1 MSLPI
6 VGSPQIMQER
16 PGRPV
21 QLQIPP
27 TRTERN
33 PVSVRTPVHGSPMAP
48 TLPLGE
54 LRQGAELLCDPFRFD
69 SPNKEL
75 IAQIV
80 DNAVNNNLWRDSLNG
95 VWSSAHR
102 TSVAGIRR
110 LNLGG
115 LRDEVDSWF
124 EPAVLARLL
133 GEPGTETERLG
144 QEWLAEGGKRW
155 RPFLTVAL
163 YQALLEQPQPFH
175 ELSDELRRVAVSLE
189 CFHKASLIHDDI
201 EDDDAERYGGKTMH
215 ERHGVPVALNLGD
228 FLIGEGYRLLAES
241 DLPADRR
248 AEMLRLAAA
257 GHRSLSI
264 GQGEELLWT
273 RAPKPMSPQEVMA
286 IFRGKTAPAFST
298 ALHIGAVLGGA
309 DEAMHRALDAFS
321 DALGV
326 AYQIRDDLDDLQA
339 AREAGEA
346 PEVRPTLPWAIAYQ
360 TADKARRAAVA
371 QAWLHGGNAEQIHQ
385 LLDTLQVQGRSAAL
399 YRAYMDEAILSLR
412 GLDNANVRSLLR
424 RVVSKIFDEP
434 EIGQSCSKPGQLRAP
449 MD

>member
-1 MSLPI
+1 MSLPL
-6 VGSPQIMQER
+6 VGLPAAMQ
-16 PGRPV
+16 
-21 QLQIPP
+21 
-27 TRTERN
+27 
-33 PVSVRTPVHGSPMAP
+33 
-48 TLPLGE
+48 
-54 LRQGAELLCDPFRFD
+54 DPFRFD
-69 SPNKEL
+69 SPHQKL
-75 IAQIV
+75 IARIV
-80 DNAVNNNLWRDSLNG
+80 NHKLWRDSLDEAWNP
-95 VWSSAHR
+95 AHR
-102 TSVAGIRR
+102 TSAASARR

-115 LRDEVDSWF
+115 LLEEVNRWF

-133 GEPGTETERLG
+133 GEPSTETERLA
-144 QEWLAEGGKRW
+144 QQWLAEGGKRW

-163 YQALLEQPQPFH
+163 YQALLDEPLPFCQ
-175 ELSDELRRVAVSLE
+175 LTDDLRRVAISLE

-201 EDDDAERYGGKTMH
+201 EDDDAERYGTQTMH

-241 DLPADRR
+241 DVPPHRR

-273 RAPKPMSPQEVMA
+273 HVSKPLSPEEVMV

-309 DEAMHRALDAFS
+309 DKAMHATLDAFS

-346 PEVRPTLPWAIAYQ
+346 PEARPTIPWAIAYQ
-360 TADKARRAAVA
+360 TADKPQRTVIA
-371 QAWLHGGNAEQIHQ
+371 QAWVHGGDAEEIYR
-385 LLDTLQVQGRSAAL
+385 LLDELEIPDRSAEL
-399 YRAYMDEAILSLR
+399 YRAYRDEALLALY
-412 GLDNANVRSLLR
+412 GLDNANVKNLLR
-424 RVVSKIFDEP
+424 RVLSKIFHEP
-434 EIGQSCSKPGQLRAP
+434 DLVPSSPTRNF
-449 MD
+449 